1 MTKSRAGGGGRKPQ
15 PTALKVLKGNPGR
28 RPLNE
33 AEPKPEVF
41 LPRPPSHLSPVARRE
56 WRRAGAFLVEMG
68 LMTNLD
74 VAALAGYS
82 VAYARWSDAE
92 KALRKYGLMVKDAD
106 GLPMQSPYLAVAN
119 KAFEAD
125 ARDDGRVRHV
135 SLEPK
140 QGRLRLCG
148 TGRGDRIR
156 AALLSKD
163 RQF

>member
-15 PTALKVLKGNPGR
+15 PTALKVLKGNTGR

-119 KAFEAD
+119 KAFEQM
-125 ARDDGRVRHV
+125 RVMMVEFGMSPSSR
-135 SLEPK
+135 
-140 QGRLRLCG
+140 
-148 TGRGDRIR
+148 
-156 AALLSKD
+156 SKVASGSVAPVEETEFE
-163 RQF
+163 RRY